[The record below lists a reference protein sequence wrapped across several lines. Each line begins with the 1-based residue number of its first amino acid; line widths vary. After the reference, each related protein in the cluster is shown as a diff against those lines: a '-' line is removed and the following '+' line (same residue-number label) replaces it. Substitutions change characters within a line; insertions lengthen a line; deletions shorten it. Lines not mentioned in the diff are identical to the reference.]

1 MADNR
6 ISLPQSGGGL
16 VRYSETTG
24 SKLQIGPIGVVV
36 MIIIVIIL
44 AIILH
49 AFKPF

>member
-24 SKLQIGPIGVVV
+24 SKVQIGPMGIVV
-36 MIIIVIIL
+36 MIIVVIIL
-44 AIILH
+44 TALLH
-49 AFKPF
+49 ALKPF

>member
-1 MADNR
+1 MADNK

-24 SKLQIGPIGVVV
+24 SKIQMSPVGVVV
-36 MIIIVIIL
+36 MIIVVILL
-44 AIILH
+44 AIVLH